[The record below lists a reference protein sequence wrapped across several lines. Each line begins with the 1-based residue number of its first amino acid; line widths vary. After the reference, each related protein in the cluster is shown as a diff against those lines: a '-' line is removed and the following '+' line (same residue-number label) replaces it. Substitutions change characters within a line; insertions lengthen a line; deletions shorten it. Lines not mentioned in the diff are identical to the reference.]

1 MHIPIRKRIHY
12 LKILAVILSEKIFPD
27 LEFVQVLNSQFP
39 LSLLLSKDDTVW
51 NNKSKQRM

>member
-27 LEFVQVLNSQFP
+27 LEFVQVLNSQF
-39 LSLLLSKDDTVW
+39 LLLQLLLKADMDW
-51 NNKSKQRM
+51 G